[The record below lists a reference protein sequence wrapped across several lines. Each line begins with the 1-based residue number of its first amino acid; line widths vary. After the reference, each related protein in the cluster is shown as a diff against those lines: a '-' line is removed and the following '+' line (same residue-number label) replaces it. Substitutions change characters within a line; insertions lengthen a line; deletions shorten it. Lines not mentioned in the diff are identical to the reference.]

1 MAKCNYHI
9 LQNTY
14 EMLEQQLKDAVQKM
28 EEMKLNVDIE
38 NINVNLGNLETQLQS
53 IEEAISA
60 LQLIVDTESLD
71 TDLQAI
77 KGELQVIAAQDV
89 VSELTALIDALEP
102 LDVNLTTNT
111 LQETLSDIKDSIE
124 TLKTN
129 LDSNINFNVIESR
142 IDKISNQLEISNKL
156 NLLSMAGDIDGVL
169 SEEARQQYLS
179 ILKNELFGVDN
190 ESETSSQDEVTPSK
204 RTITVKVT
212 DENDVAISGVAI
224 LLDGATS
231 SSYITSSNGICMINS
246 VTDGYHTVRVGNN
259 HYYTYNGEINVSA
272 DSDSFVFTLVS
283 K

>member
-77 KGELQVIAAQDV
+77 KSELQIIAAQDV
-89 VSELTALIDALEP
+89 VSELTAIIDALEP
-102 LDVNLTTNT
+102 LDVNLRSGT
-111 LQETLSDIKDSIE
+111 LQETLSEIKNTVDA
-124 TLKTN
+124 LKIN
-129 LDSNINFNVIESR
+129 LDSNINFNTIELQIESVS
-142 IDKISNQLEISNKL
+142 KQLEVSNKL
-156 NLLSMAGDIDGVL
+156 NLLNTIDDSIL
-169 SEEARQQYLS
+169 SQEKKQELLLS
-179 ILKNELFGVDN
+179 LKNELFGADD
-190 ESETSSQDEVTPSK
+190 ESETPSQDEVTPSK

-212 DENDVAISGVAI
+212 DENDVTISGVAI

-231 SSYITSSNGICMINS
+231 SSYITGSNGICMINS
-246 VTDGYHTVRVGNN
+246 VTDGRHTVRAGNN